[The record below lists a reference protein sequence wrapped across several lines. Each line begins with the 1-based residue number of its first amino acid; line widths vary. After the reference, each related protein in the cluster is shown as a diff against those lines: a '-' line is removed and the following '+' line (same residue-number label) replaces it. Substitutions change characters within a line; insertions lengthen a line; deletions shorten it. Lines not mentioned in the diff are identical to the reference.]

1 MYFFFSYSFR
11 PPLMIKM
18 LQIVFLLQP
27 THNNMNAHQ
36 LIACSIKLADVVL
49 SYASLVYLIS

>member
-1 MYFFFSYSFR
+1 MYFFFSYSFC

-18 LQIVFLLQP
+18 LQIVFLLQS
-27 THNNMNAHQ
+27 THNNMNTHQ

-49 SYASLVYLIS
+49 FYASLVYLLS